1 MANREDLAIIRAAR
15 AGQAKAQLALGKRYL
30 TGGSGLPQSLPTAMH
45 WLERAAR
52 ADQAEAWSLI
62 GAHIPYELAAQ
73 AADVVSFSTWYERA
87 FEQGVVEAGLVF
99 AKLVL
104 TQTPLQQI
112 EGLYDKA
119 IRMLEAA
126 ARSGAAEAQW
136 LLAQHDGNGS
146 MALGLPVSEDG
157 TAAQPQT
164 QALLTTHG
172 WAERAADAGI
182 AQAQYLLAD
191 AAWDN
196 TDRVAYLHRAL
207 PLARALRAQ
216 YATQIAHLNVPSPAL
231 AEQLGS
237 DKLRLLS
244 RCCEAL
250 LQTIDYD
257 PDEVQ
262 QFWELAA
269 YADDKEAQ
277 FALGLSF
284 ARMQADGS
292 RSSTGNG
299 SAHYKKAVRWLTL
312 AGEGGLA
319 DAWYALSRIFLK
331 PEFSQRS
338 LADAQFHLERAAEMG
353 HCAAQL
359 ECGVGAWRNRRDEA
373 SNDVRAV
380 YWLQKAA
387 AQGNV
392 EAIALLAKI
401 TDTAVAPAWAEQARR
416 QVTRAIIN
424 AHPFLAARVELAVLF
439 GLSQAEALLIDINYA
454 DRGHCLVVDIR
465 AQYARSKRRLI
476 SVVGGE
482 QRAALHRIG
491 RLFEDVDCSVDGLE
505 GNYRQRLYRLKTVL
519 PQGVSDTDTEDEAV
533 LEN

>member
-62 GAHIPYELAAQ
+62 GAHIPYELATQ

-87 FEQGVVEAGLVF
+87 FEQGVIEAGLIF

-104 TQTPLQQI
+104 TQTSLQQI
-112 EGLYDKA
+112 DGLYDKA

-126 ARSGAAEAQW
+126 AESGAAEAQW
-136 LLAQHDGNGS
+136 LLAQHDGKAS
-146 MALGLPVSEDG
+146 
-157 TAAQPQT
+157 TAKTLSLAAYGATAQPLHSGQV
-164 QALLTTHG
+164 

-182 AQAQYLLAD
+182 AQAQYLLAN

-196 TDRVAYLHRAL
+196 TDRGAYLHRAL

-216 YATQIAHLNVPSPAL
+216 YATQIGQLNAPSPAL
-231 AEQLGS
+231 AQELGS
-237 DKLRLLS
+237 DKLLLLS

-269 YADDKEAQ
+269 YADDKQAQ
-277 FALGLSF
+277 FALGLSY
-284 ARMQADGS
+284 ARMRADGA
-292 RSSTGNG
+292 RSAIGNG

-338 LADAQFHLERAAEMG
+338 LADAQFHLECAAEMG
-353 HCAAQL
+353 HAAAQL
-359 ECGVGAWRNRRDEA
+359 ECGISAWRNRRDDV

-387 AQGNV
+387 CQGNR
-392 EAIALLAKI
+392 EAMTLLAKI
-401 TDTAVAPAWAEQARR
+401 TDAVAPVAWAEQAQR
-416 QVTRAIIN
+416 QLTRAIIN
-424 AHPFLAARVELAVLF
+424 AYPFLAARIELAVLF
-439 GLSQAEALLIDINYA
+439 GLAQAEALLIDINDA

-476 SVVGGE
+476 PVDHGE

-491 RLFEDVDCSVDGLE
+491 RLFEDVDCSINGLE

-519 PQGVSDTDTEDEAV
+519 PQNVSDTDAEDEAV
-533 LEN
+533 LAD